1 MNESEVFLDR
11 LGCLFNGDGRGHDYV
26 YAAFLGKLVHLAEE
40 HIKRIRIVSANLER
54 GIYEKIGNIMVR
66 GKYARDESEKGLCIA
81 YEILIGINQTAL
93 IFYIEFELI
102 ALFYTNDRTVGR
114 VDR

>member
-11 LGCLFNGDGRGHDYV
+11 LGCLFNRDGRGHDYV
-26 YAAFLGKLVHLAEE
+26 YAAFFGKLVHLAEE

-93 IFYIEFELI
+93 IFYIEFELKI
-102 ALFYTNDRTVGR
+102 
-114 VDR
+114 